1 MKKNAKRLLGLL
13 IVLAMMV
20 SLVGTMALADSTAAA
35 KEPVVTYIGTS
46 VSSGFFLDQNENDWT
61 EEDWAAIVADGK
73 NDFGKKDYTNSVCGQ
88 TDRSVPV
95 FRKGKGADHGTKRDI
110 FEYAHGEHFD
120 RQ

>member
-46 VSSGFFLDQNENDWT
+46 VSSGFFLPQNKDDWIN
-61 EEDWAAIVADGK
+61 EDDWNTIVKEWTSADFNGSEDDVHMAYRPY
-73 NDFGKKDYTNSVCGQ
+73 NAL
-88 TDRSVPV
+88 VPGSAP
-95 FRKGKGADHGTKRDI
+95 RIIAEKLS
-110 FEYAHGEHFD
+110 
-120 RQ
+120 